1 MTEQAKKRPPNWR
14 SQQDEDDVLGKAFD
28 PRITRRLLSYV
39 RPYIKQMVL
48 GILLMGIVSL
58 ADLAGPY
65 LTKQAIDNGII
76 KGDLGYLTQIV
87 LLYLGVMLLSWGTRY
102 AQIVVLTRMG
112 QQTIYDIRQQMFE
125 HVHRLSLRFFNNYEV
140 GRLMSRFLSD
150 VGVLQEM
157 VTWAIVGTLSDLVT
171 LGGIIVVMLS
181 MHVKLS
187 LMTFVVLPIMFAA
200 TSVWRVRARD
210 AYRRTRA
217 SIGIVNAR
225 LQENITGVRVIQS
238 FAREDYNRSMFRD
251 VNRENLAANTAAA
264 RLSAI
269 FFPSVDALD
278 ALATAL
284 VVWYGGTQV
293 LDGQLSAG
301 ALVAFVFYVRRFF
314 NPIRDLAAR
323 YNTFQA
329 AMAGGER
336 IFALLDTPPD
346 ITESPNARELPPITG
361 HVVFEHV
368 TFGYEENEPVLHD
381 INLDVQPGETIAFVG
396 PTGAGKSSMINLLGR
411 FYDVWSGRITIDGV
425 DIREVT
431 LASLRRQIGIVLQD
445 TFLFSG
451 TVADNIRYGRL
462 DATDEEVQA
471 AAEAVGAHEF
481 ITRMEHGYQTEV
493 GERGVILSVG
503 QRQLL
508 AFARALLANPRILVM
523 DEATSSV
530 DTQTEVLIQR
540 ALSRLLQG
548 RTSFIIAHRLSTVA
562 QASRIAVLLSGR
574 IVELGTHDELM
585 ALHGTYYQL
594 YTLSF
599 LHSEAGELVY
609 ELPGSQTR
617 VP

>member
-1 MTEQAKKRPPNWR
+1 MTEQATKRPPTWR
-14 SQQDEDDVLGKAFD
+14 PQQDEDEVLGKAFD
-28 PRITRRLLSYV
+28 ARITRRLLSYV
-39 RPYIKQMVL
+39 RPYVKQMVL
-48 GILLMGIVSL
+48 GILLMGVVAL

-65 LTKQAIDNGII
+65 LAKQAIDNGII
-76 KGDLGYLTQIV
+76 KRDLGYLTQIV
-87 LLYLGVMLLSWGTRY
+87 LLYLGVMLVSWGARY
-102 AQIVVLTRMG
+102 AQIVVLTWMG
-112 QQTIYDIRQQMFE
+112 QQTIYSIRQEMFE

-171 LGGIIVVMLS
+171 LGGIVLVMLS

-187 LMTFVVLPIMFAA
+187 LMTFVVLPIMFVA
-200 TSVWRVRARD
+200 TSIWRVRARD

-225 LQENITGVRVIQS
+225 LQENISGVRVIQS
-238 FAREDYNRSMFRD
+238 FAREDYNREMFRQ
-251 VNRENLAANTAAA
+251 VNQDNLAANTAAA

-301 ALVAFVFYVRRFF
+301 SLVAFVFYVRRFF
-314 NPIRDLAAR
+314 NPIRDLAMR

-336 IFALLDTPPD
+336 IFNLLDTPPD
-346 ITESPNARELPPITG
+346 ITDAPDAKEMPPITG
-361 HVVFEHV
+361 RVVFEHV

-411 FYDVWSGRITIDGV
+411 FYDVWSGRITIDGI

-431 LASLRRQIGIVLQD
+431 LASLRRQIGVVLQD

-462 DATDEEVQA
+462 EATDEEVQA
-471 AAEAVGAHEF
+471 AAEAVGAHDF
-481 ITRMEHGYQTEV
+481 IMRMEHGYQTEV

-508 AFARALLANPRILVM
+508 AFARALLADPRILVM

-562 QASRIAVLLSGR
+562 QASRIAVLLNGR

-599 LHSEAGELVY
+599 LHGEEGELVY
-609 ELPGSQTR
+609 ELPTSQR
-617 VP
+617 DAP